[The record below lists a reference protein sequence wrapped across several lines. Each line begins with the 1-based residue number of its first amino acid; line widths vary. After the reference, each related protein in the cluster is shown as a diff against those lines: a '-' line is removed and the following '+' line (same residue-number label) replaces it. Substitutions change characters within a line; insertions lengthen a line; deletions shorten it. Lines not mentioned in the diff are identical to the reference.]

1 MGHLKRTVPLAI
13 AFIFGVGLIIQYFVP
28 HPVSQQALG
37 MTQRWATIV
46 VFVSLLLG
54 IGSLFQS
61 HWRKISAQSP
71 GWGYSALTLTVLLL
85 TILAGFHQKNDKAG
99 GPLLWAFNNAYA
111 PMSATMFSLLGFFIA
126 SAAFRAFRAR
136 SLEASLLLGTA
147 VIVMLGQVPLGAHI
161 PGVSSLSAWIL
172 GVPLTAAKRALT
184 FGIALGSIATA
195 LRIIFGIERSY
206 LGGKE

>member
-13 AFIFGVGLIIQYFVP
+13 AFIFGFGLIIQYFVP
-28 HPVSQQALG
+28 HPVSQRALG
-37 MTQRWATIV
+37 MTQRWVTIV
-46 VFVSLLLG
+46 GFVSLLLG

-61 HWRKISAQSP
+61 HWRKINAQVP
-71 GWGYSALTLTVLLL
+71 GWGYSVVTLGVFLLTVA
-85 TILAGFHQKNDKAG
+85 AGFHPKNDKPG
-99 GPLLWAFNNAYA
+99 GPLLWAFNNTYS

-136 SLEASLLLGTA
+136 SLEASLLLVTA

-161 PGVSSLSAWIL
+161 PGASSFSAWIL

-184 FGIALGSIATA
+184 LGIALGAIATA

-206 LGGKE
+206 LGGRE